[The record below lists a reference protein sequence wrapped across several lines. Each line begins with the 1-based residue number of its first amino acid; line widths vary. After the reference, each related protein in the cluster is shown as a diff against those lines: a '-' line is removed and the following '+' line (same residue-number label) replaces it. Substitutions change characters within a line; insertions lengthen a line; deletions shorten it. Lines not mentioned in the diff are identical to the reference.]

1 MTPAKKI
8 EILQKLIQIKSVNDH
23 ETDVADY
30 IASLFASYPQAK
42 VEKVPF
48 AENRDNLVV
57 TIGNP
62 DGPMIGLSGHMDV
75 VSAGDEA
82 AWQHAPFAGEV
93 VGDQLFGRGASDM
106 KSGLAAIVITM
117 LEFLETGTPL
127 AGSIRL
133 LATVGEETGEYG
145 AATLTD
151 AGYADNLA
159 GLVIAEPSGLD
170 NVVYTARGVIDYKV
184 VSTGKGSH
192 SAHPEKG
199 INAIDNLMKFY
210 NAVGPLMAQHTKTDP
225 VLGGLLHNVDLI
237 SGGEQINSI
246 PAHAELMANMRTI
259 PAYPNQVIYDELE
272 ALIAQLNQEDGV
284 QLELSYSYPEE
295 AIPGDPEA
303 PLVQLAKQIS
313 DAVCDHDTQVV
324 GSGGANDGA
333 EFLRAKG
340 DFTSIEMGPGSNTS
354 HQVDE
359 YVSVTE
365 YLQAIEV
372 YKQLVP
378 AFFDQVAAKD
388 AHATANN

>member
-1 MTPAKKI
+1 MTPQDKI
-8 EILQKLIQIKSVNDH
+8 AILQHLIQIQSVNAN
-23 ETDVADY
+23 ETAVADY
-30 IASLFASYPQAK
+30 IASLFAPYPQAEI
-42 VEKVPF
+42 VKVPF
-48 AENRDNLVV
+48 APGRDNLVV

-62 DGPMIGLSGHMDV
+62 AGPMLGLSGHMDV
-75 VSAGDEA
+75 VAPGDVI
-82 AWQHAPFAGEV
+82 AWHHDPFGGEV

-117 LEFLETGTPL
+117 LELLETNAPL

-151 AGYADNLA
+151 AGYADQLA
-159 GLVIAEPSGLD
+159 GLVIAEPSGLG

-184 VSTGKGSH
+184 VSTGKASH
-192 SAHPEKG
+192 SARPEKG
-199 INAIDNLMKFY
+199 INAIDNLLKFY
-210 NAVGPLMAQHTKTDP
+210 HAVGPLMAKHTKVDP

-259 PAYPNQVIYDELE
+259 PAYPNQVIYDELA

-284 QLELSYSYPEE
+284 QLTLSYSYPEE
-295 AIPGDPEA
+295 AIPGDPQA

-313 DAVCDHDTQVV
+313 DQVCGHDTQII

-340 DFTSIEMGPGSNTS
+340 EFTSIELGPGNDSS

-359 YVSVTE
+359 YVSVSE
-365 YLQAIEV
+365 YLQAITV
-372 YKQLVP
+372 YEALVP
-378 AFFDQVAAKD
+378 AFFAQVGAVKSVAEEK
-388 AHATANN
+388 

>member
-1 MTPAKKI
+1 MTPKAKI
-8 EILQKLIQIKSVNDH
+8 ELLQDLIQIPSVNDH
-23 ETDVADY
+23 EAQVADY
-30 IASLFASYPQAK
+30 LANLFAPYPQAK
-42 VEKVPF
+42 VERLTY
-48 AENRDNLVV
+48 ASGRDNLVV
-57 TIGNP
+57 TIGTT
-62 DGPMIGLSGHMDV
+62 DGPRLGLSGHMDV
-75 VSAGDEA
+75 VAPGDTSAWTHD
-82 AWQHAPFAGEV
+82 PFGGEV
-93 VGDQLFGRGASDM
+93 VGDKLYGRGASDM
-106 KSGLAAIVITM
+106 KSGLAALVVTM

-127 AGSIRL
+127 KGSVRL

-145 AATLTD
+145 AGQLTD

-170 NVVYTARGVIDYKV
+170 QVVYTARGVIDYKV
-184 VSTGKGSH
+184 VSTGKGAH
-192 SAHPEKG
+192 SASPEKG
-199 INAIDNLMKFY
+199 INAITNLMKFY
-210 NAVGPLMAQHTKTDP
+210 NAVGPLMAKHTKVDP

-237 SGGEQINSI
+237 SGGEQVNSI

-272 ALIAQLNQEDGV
+272 GLIAQLNQEPGV

-295 AIPGDPEA
+295 AIPGDPDA

-313 DAVCDHDTQVV
+313 DQVCGHDTQVV

-340 DFTSIEMGPGSNTS
+340 DFTSIEIGPGSDTS

-359 YVSVTE
+359 YIDLPQ
-365 YLQAIEV
+365 YLQAIDF

-378 AFFDQVAAKD
+378 AFLAQA
-388 AHATANN
+388 

>member
-1 MTPAKKI
+1 MTPQTKV
-8 EILQKLIQIKSVNDH
+8 EILQHLIQIPSVNEN
-23 ETDVADY
+23 ETAVANY
-30 IASLFASYPQAK
+30 IASLFAPYPQAK

-57 TIGNP
+57 TIGE
-62 DGPMIGLSGHMDV
+62 GPQIGLSGHMDV
-75 VSAGDEA
+75 VDPGDHSAWSHD
-82 AWQHAPFAGEV
+82 PFGGEI
-93 VGDQLFGRGASDM
+93 VGDHLFGRGASDM

-117 LEFLETGTPL
+117 LEFLEQGTPL
-127 AGSIRL
+127 KGSVRL

-145 AATLTD
+145 AAMLTD
-151 AGYADNLA
+151 AGYADQLA

-192 SAHPEKG
+192 SASPEKG
-199 INAIDNLMKFY
+199 INAITNLMKFY
-210 NAVGPLMAQHTKTDP
+210 NAVGPLMAQHTETDP

-272 ALIAQLNQEDGV
+272 ALIAKLNQQPTVD
-284 QLELSYSYPEE
+284 LELSYSYPEE
-295 AIPGDPEA
+295 AIPGDPNA

-313 DAVCDHDTQVV
+313 DKICGHDTKIV

-333 EFLRAKG
+333 EFLRAKA
-340 DFTSIEMGPGSNTS
+340 DFTSIEIGPGSNTS

-359 YVSVTE
+359 YISIQE
-365 YLQAIEV
+365 YLQAIDFYEA
-372 YKQLVP
+372 LVP
-378 AFFDQVAAKD
+378 AFFAQLVKA
-388 AHATANN
+388 

>member
-1 MTPAKKI
+1 MTPQTKV
-8 EILQKLIQIKSVNDH
+8 EILQHIIQIPSVNDN
-23 ETDVADY
+23 ETAVADY
-30 IASLFASYPQAK
+30 IASLFAPYPQAK

-57 TIGNP
+57 TIGE
-62 DGPMIGLSGHMDV
+62 GPQIGLSGHMDV
-75 VSAGDEA
+75 VDPGDHSAWSHD
-82 AWQHAPFAGEV
+82 PFGGEI

-117 LEFLETGTPL
+117 LEFLEQGTPL
-127 AGSIRL
+127 KGSVRL

-151 AGYADNLA
+151 AGYADELA

-192 SAHPEKG
+192 SASPEKG
-199 INAIDNLMKFY
+199 INAITNLLKFY
-210 NAVGPLMAQHTKTDP
+210 NAVGPIMAQHTQTDP

-272 ALIAQLNQEDGV
+272 ALIAKLNQEPTVD
-284 QLELSYSYPEE
+284 LKLSYSYPEE
-295 AIPGDPEA
+295 AIPGDPHA

-313 DAVCDHDTQVV
+313 DKICGHDTKIV

-333 EFLRAKG
+333 EFLRAKA
-340 DFTSIEMGPGSNTS
+340 DFTSIEIGPGSNTS
-354 HQVDE
+354 HQIDE
-359 YVSVTE
+359 YISIQE
-365 YLQAIEV
+365 YLKAIDFYEA
-372 YKQLVP
+372 LVP
-378 AFFDQVAAKD
+378 AFFEQLKA
-388 AHATANN
+388 

>member
-1 MTPAKKI
+1 MTPQTKI
-8 EILQKLIQIKSVNDH
+8 EILQHIIQIPSVNDN
-23 ETDVADY
+23 ETAVADY
-30 IASLFASYPQAK
+30 IASLFAPYPQAK

-57 TIGNP
+57 TIGE
-62 DGPMIGLSGHMDV
+62 GPQIGLSGHMDV
-75 VSAGDEA
+75 VDPGDHSAWSHD
-82 AWQHAPFAGEV
+82 PFGGEI

-117 LEFLETGTPL
+117 LEFLEQGTPL
-127 AGSIRL
+127 KGSVRL

-151 AGYADNLA
+151 AGYADELA

-192 SAHPEKG
+192 SASPEKG
-199 INAIDNLMKFY
+199 INAITNLLKFY
-210 NAVGPLMAQHTKTDP
+210 NAVGPIMAQHTQTDP

-272 ALIAQLNQEDGV
+272 ALVAKLNQEPTVD
-284 QLELSYSYPEE
+284 LELSYSYPEE
-295 AIPGDPEA
+295 AIPGDPNA

-313 DAVCDHDTQVV
+313 DKLCGHDTKIV

-333 EFLRAKG
+333 EFLRAKA
-340 DFTSIEMGPGSNTS
+340 DFTSIEIGPGSNTS

-359 YVSVTE
+359 YVSIKE
-365 YLQAIEV
+365 YLKAIDFYEA
-372 YKQLVP
+372 LVP
-378 AFFDQVAAKD
+378 AFFEQLKA
-388 AHATANN
+388 

>member
-1 MTPAKKI
+1 MTPQTKI
-8 EILQKLIQIKSVNDH
+8 EILQHIIQIPSVNDN
-23 ETDVADY
+23 ETAVADY
-30 IASLFASYPQAK
+30 IASLFAPYPQAK
-42 VEKVPF
+42 IEKVPF

-57 TIGNP
+57 TIGK
-62 DGPMIGLSGHMDV
+62 GPQIGLSGHMDV
-75 VSAGDEA
+75 VDPGEHG
-82 AWQHAPFAGEV
+82 AWSHDPFGGEI

-117 LEFLETGTPL
+117 LEFLEQGTPL
-127 AGSIRL
+127 KGSVRL

-151 AGYADNLA
+151 AGYADELA

-192 SAHPEKG
+192 SASPEKG
-199 INAIDNLMKFY
+199 INAITNLMKFY
-210 NAVGPLMAQHTKTDP
+210 NAVGPIMAQYTKTDP

-272 ALIAQLNQEDGV
+272 ALIAKLNQEPTVD
-284 QLELSYSYPEE
+284 LELSYSYPEE
-295 AIPGDPEA
+295 AIPGDPNA

-313 DAVCDHDTQVV
+313 DKICGHDTKVV

-333 EFLRAKG
+333 EFLRAKA
-340 DFTSIEMGPGSNTS
+340 DFTSIEIGPGSNTS

-359 YVSVTE
+359 YVSIQE
-365 YLQAIEV
+365 YLKAIEV
-372 YKQLVP
+372 YEALVP
-378 AFFDQVAAKD
+378 AFFAQLVKA
-388 AHATANN
+388 

>member
-1 MTPAKKI
+1 LTRMPPQAKI
-8 EILQKLIQIKSVNDH
+8 SILQHLIQIPSVNDH
-23 ETDVADY
+23 EAKVADY
-30 IASLFASYPQAK
+30 IASLFAPYPQAK
-42 VEKVPF
+42 IEKVTY
-48 AENRDNLVV
+48 ANGRDNLVV
-57 TIGNP
+57 TIGHE
-62 DGPMIGLSGHMDV
+62 GPQLGLSGHMDV
-75 VSAGDEA
+75 VAAGDES
-82 AWQHAPFAGEV
+82 AWTHAPFAGEV

-117 LEFLETGTPL
+117 LEFLEQGTQL

-145 AATLTD
+145 AGQLTD
-151 AGYADNLA
+151 EGYADNLA

-184 VSTGKGSH
+184 VSTGKGVH
-192 SAHPEKG
+192 SAQPENG

-210 NAVGPLMAQHTKTDP
+210 NAVGPLMAKHTKTDP

-272 ALIAQLNQEDGV
+272 GLIAQLNAEDGV
-284 QLELSYSYPEE
+284 QLDLSYSFPEE
-295 AIPGDPEA
+295 AIPGDPQA

-313 DAVCDHDTQVV
+313 DKVCGHDTQVV

-333 EFLRAKG
+333 EFLRAKA
-340 DFTSIEMGPGSNTS
+340 DFTSIEIGPGSNTS
-354 HQVDE
+354 HQIDE
-359 YVSVTE
+359 YISIKE
-365 YLQAIEV
+365 YLQAIDFYEA
-372 YKQLVP
+372 LVP
-378 AFFDQVAAKD
+378 AFLQQAQEPESVIE
-388 AHATANN
+388 